1 MAHELRDETLRVSK
15 EHEDE
20 LLRSLTRQQSFEVTH
35 VDVVVISSCEQ
46 TAADARVH
54 RREAPQETENRC
66 IRIPSFGQG
75 CRVMSIVEMGQ
86 TGADHPG
93 GDQDP
98 PDNRRKSARTVR
110 RKARERE
117 RTAMGLTKTAVS
129 GPRGA
134 LDASITSAR
143 LHQTC

>member
-1 MAHELRDETLRVSK
+1 M
-15 EHEDE
+15 
-20 LLRSLTRQQSFEVTH
+20 
-35 VDVVVISSCEQ
+35 DVGVISSCEQ

-66 IRIPSFGQG
+66 MRCIRIPPCGQG

-98 PDNRRKSARTVR
+98 SDKRRTGASTARR
-110 RKARERE
+110 NESERERE
-117 RTAMGLTKTAVS
+117 RENRDGAHEDSRERTA
-129 GPRGA
+129 R
-134 LDASITSAR
+134 SA
-143 LHQTC
+143 